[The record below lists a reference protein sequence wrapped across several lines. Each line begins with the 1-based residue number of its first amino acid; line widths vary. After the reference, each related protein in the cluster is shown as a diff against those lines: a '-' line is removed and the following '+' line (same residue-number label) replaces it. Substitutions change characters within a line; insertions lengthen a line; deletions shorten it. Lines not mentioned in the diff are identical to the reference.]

1 MKPVINI
8 ISFERLAQ
16 PFAKK
21 PLSSPKPRNKSK
33 PPKKVSKPINT
44 IKCIS
49 SFFNLGIINAPAAIN
64 NIGKP
69 KNVGIR
75 EVIDLLPLIEVITK
89 PQEIKII
96 A

>member
-16 PFAKK
+16 PFPKK
-21 PLSSPKPRNKSK
+21 PLSPPKLRNKSK
-33 PPKKVSKPINT
+33 PPRKVTKPINT

-49 SFFNLGIINAPAAIN
+49 SFFNLGIINAPAAISN
-64 NIGKP
+64 MGKP
-69 KNVGIR
+69 KNVGIK
-75 EVIDLLPLIEVITK
+75 EVIDWLPLIEVITK
-89 PQEIKII
+89 PQEINMI